1 MTIATVLAAVVTLL
15 AAGGP
20 GSWLDAKT
28 PVNWNLAGAAL
39 PARSGPRDVELA
51 PGGRCASVVRPQSSV
66 EDRAVVARGWSLVGA
81 YHRFGPTSVVMA
93 MSSADGMCRANGYQ
107 AFVFVNGAFAGTLAP
122 HSMDA
127 RTDGSIASLSV
138 TLDSATDIEV
148 DFARYNSVDPMC
160 CPHST
165 SNMFYHVTTKAP
177 PRVAPAS
184 VMTRANPAQ

>member
-1 MTIATVLAAVVTLL
+1 
-15 AAGGP
+15 
-20 GSWLDAKT
+20 
-28 PVNWNLAGAAL
+28 
-39 PARSGPRDVELA
+39 
-51 PGGRCASVVRPQSSV
+51 
-66 EDRAVVARGWSLVGA
+66 
-81 YHRFGPTSVVMA
+81 MA

-122 HSMDA
+122 HPMDA
-127 RTDGSIASLSV
+127 R

-165 SNMFYHVTTKAP
+165 STMFYHVTTSSL
-177 PRVAPAS
+177 PRVSPVS